1 MDTSKLPCGD
11 IHDFDFLAGRWR
23 VHNRRLMTRLRG
35 AGDWMEVD
43 AVHHCERWL
52 NGGANVDQ
60 IDFPS
65 LGWSGLTLRTF
76 DVAQRRW
83 SIYWINSR
91 DGVLTP
97 PVHGGFDG
105 NRGLFYGEDTDDGRE
120 VQVRFH
126 WTRQGPDAARWEQA
140 FSLDGRGRTPRRS
153 SRRFAGPRSCRRCAA
168 GCP

>member
-1 MDTSKLPCGD
+1 MDNSKLPHGD

-35 AGDWMEVD
+35 ANDWTEFD
-43 AVHHCERWL
+43 AVDHCEPRL
-52 NGGANVDQ
+52 KGGANIDQ

-76 DVAQRRW
+76 DVARRRW

-91 DGVLTP
+91 DGVPTP

-105 NRGLFYGEDTDDGRE
+105 DRGLFYGEDVDDGRT
-120 VQVRFH
+120 VQVRFI
-126 WTRQGPDAARWEQA
+126 WTRQGRDAARWEQA
-140 FSLDGRGRTPRRS
+140 FSLDGREWETNWTMAL
-153 SRRFAGPRSCRRCAA
+153 SRVRD
-168 GCP
+168 

>member
-1 MDTSKLPCGD
+1 MNPNALPHGD
-11 IHDFDFLAGRWR
+11 VHDFDFLAGRWHVR
-23 VHNRRLMTRLRG
+23 NRRLMSRLRG
-35 AGDWMEVD
+35 VD
-43 AVHHCERWL
+43 EWTEFEGINACERRL
-52 NGGANVDQ
+52 NGGANIDQ

-65 LGWSGLTLRTF
+65 LGWSGLTVRTF

-105 NRGLFYGEDTDDGRE
+105 DRGVFFGEDSDDGRA

-126 WTRQGPDAARWEQA
+126 WTRLGPRAARWEQA
-140 FSLDGRGRTPRRS
+140 FSLDGRAWETNWIMDL
-153 SRRFAGPRSCRRCAA
+153 SRIA
-168 GCP
+168 

>member
-1 MDTSKLPCGD
+1 MTLASLPHGD
-11 IHDFDFLAGRWR
+11 IHDFDFLVGRWR
-23 VHNRRLMTRLRG
+23 VHNRRLVSRLRG
-35 AGDWMEVD
+35 ADQWTEFEGLNT
-43 AVHHCERWL
+43 CEPRL
-52 NGGANVDQ
+52 NGGANIDQ

-91 DGVLTP
+91 HGVLTP

-105 NRGLFYGEDTDDGRE
+105 DRGVFLGEDTDDGRA

-126 WTRQGPDAARWEQA
+126 WTRLGPDAARWEQA
-140 FSLDGRGRTPRRS
+140 FSLDGHEWETNWTMALARIG
-153 SRRFAGPRSCRRCAA
+153 
-168 GCP
+168 

>member
-1 MDTSKLPCGD
+1 MDTSKLPHGD

-35 AGDWMEVD
+35 ADDWTEFD
-43 AVHHCERWL
+43 ATNHCEPRL
-52 NGGANVDQ
+52 NGGANIDQ

-76 DVAQRRW
+76 DVALRRW

-97 PVHGGFDG
+97 PVHGGFEGD
-105 NRGLFYGEDTDDGRE
+105 RGVFYGMDTDDGRE

-140 FSLDGRGRTPRRS
+140 FSLDGGEWETNWTMSLARIG
-153 SRRFAGPRSCRRCAA
+153 
-168 GCP
+168 

>member
-1 MDTSKLPCGD
+1 MDLSTLPHGD

-23 VHNRRLMTRLRG
+23 VHNRCLKTRLRG
-35 AGDWMEVD
+35 ASDWTEFD
-43 AVHHCERWL
+43 AIDHCEPRL
-52 NGGANVDQ
+52 NGGANVAQ

-76 DVAQRRW
+76 DPAQRRW

-105 NRGLFYGEDTDDGRE
+105 DRGLFYGVDSDDGRA
-120 VQVRFH
+120 VQVRFV
-126 WTRQGPDAARWEQA
+126 WARGQDAARWEQS
-140 FSLDGRGRTPRRS
+140 FSLDGREWEINWTMAFTRLVE
-153 SRRFAGPRSCRRCAA
+153 
-168 GCP
+168 

>member
-1 MDTSKLPCGD
+1 MDTSTLPHGD

-35 AGDWMEVD
+35 ANDWTEFD
-43 AVHHCERWL
+43 ATDHCELRL

-65 LGWSGLTLRTF
+65 LGWSGLTVRTF
-76 DVAQRRW
+76 DIAQRRW

-105 NRGLFYGEDTDDGRE
+105 ERGLFYGVDSDDGRE
-120 VQVRFH
+120 VQVRFV
-126 WTRQGPDAARWEQA
+126 WSRRGRDAAHWEQA
-140 FSLDGRGRTPRRS
+140 FSLDGREWEINWTMALTRL
-153 SRRFAGPRSCRRCAA
+153 AD
-168 GCP
+168 

>member
-1 MDTSKLPCGD
+1 MNLDHLPHGD

-23 VHNRRLMTRLRG
+23 VHNRRLTLRLRG
-35 AGDWMEVD
+35 VD
-43 AVHHCERWL
+43 EWTEFEGTSHCEPRL
-52 NGGANVDQ
+52 NGGANIDQ

-65 LGWSGLTLRTF
+65 RGWSGLTVRSF

-105 NRGLFYGEDTDDGRE
+105 EHGVFFGADTDDGRA
-120 VQVRFH
+120 VQVRFD
-126 WTRQGPDAARWEQA
+126 WTRRGRDAARWAQA
-140 FSLDGRGRTPRRS
+140 FSLDGRAWETNWTMDFTRI
-153 SRRFAGPRSCRRCAA
+153 A
-168 GCP
+168 